1 MKKRHI
7 TFIFEQLFTRFIK
20 QAAASFFIFHFSFF
34 VLKGQTPNVPANI
47 GFAGMNVQLSQEARA
62 IVQADVNALMVN
74 KKYWEA
80 SLDRCILYFPVIEG
94 VLIDEDIPT
103 DFKYLAVQESSLQPD
118 AVSTSNAIG
127 FWQFKQET
135 ATDFGLK
142 VDNQI
147 DERKNIV
154 SSTHAAAQYLK
165 KNNQQFNN
173 WVSSLY
179 SFYLGAGTI
188 AKNIPAEWSYARE
201 IQLDGN
207 TDRYVLRFFAHKIAI
222 ETALNRY
229 QSASQMTLVEYPKAA
244 GRSVESLVG
253 ELSIE
258 EALLRSYNRWI
269 LGKNIPSD
277 KEYVVVVPTNKIN
290 VAAIKSKVSN
300 SKGVNSRDN
309 FTQSDIGFPI
319 LKRSDAGDGVGAIL
333 YEINTLPGIMA
344 TNGDDA
350 GTLSKKA
357 KVSFGSF
364 LRYNDMSEED
374 PIKAGEIYYLGKK
387 LKKAV
392 VPFHTVRE
400 GESLWKVSQIYGLRL
415 NRLVKYN
422 RINNKN
428 QRLQS
433 GRVLW
438 LMEKRPRKTP
448 VEIVETPQQ
457 EELFPKRSQPRP
469 AVQEEATP
477 VSKPSKIVPKTT
489 AERKVYTPKMADTP
503 SVSSNK
509 PDLGQE
515 VGEVVEK
522 PKPTPTTTPKATTQA
537 KPDRRATAFNPAPP
551 ADPSDRPDGGAK
563 QPATV
568 TPQLPVK
575 KVETMPK
582 LQEPDPKFKVASKEI
597 KTEFY
602 HAVELGQTYF
612 SIAKMYEV
620 TVKDIFA
627 WNNLAPE
634 AKLQAGQK
642 LLIKPVGMTV
652 ATQPTTKEEF
662 MIHTVDIGE
671 NMFRIAQKYGVKMAQ
686 IKEWN
691 NLTEDAVK
699 VGQQLKIK
707 KQ

>member
-1 MKKRHI
+1 M
-7 TFIFEQLFTRFIK
+7 
-20 QAAASFFIFHFSFF
+20 
-34 VLKGQTPNVPANI
+34 
-47 GFAGMNVQLSQEARA
+47 
-62 IVQADVNALMVN
+62 
-74 KKYWEA
+74 
-80 SLDRCILYFPVIEG
+80 
-94 VLIDEDIPT
+94 
-103 DFKYLAVQESSLQPD
+103 
-118 AVSTSNAIG
+118 
-127 FWQFKQET
+127 
-135 ATDFGLK
+135 
-142 VDNQI
+142 
-147 DERKNIV
+147 
-154 SSTHAAAQYLK
+154 
-165 KNNQQFNN
+165 
-173 WVSSLY
+173 Y

-229 QSASQMTLVEYPKAA
+229 QSSSQTALVEYPKAA

-253 ELSIE
+253 ELGIE
-258 EALLRSYNRWI
+258 EASLRLYNRWI
-269 LGKNIPSD
+269 LGKNIPND

-290 VAAIKSKVSN
+290 VAAIKAKVSS
-300 SKGVNSRDN
+300 SKGANSRDN

-469 AVQEEATP
+469 AVREENVIESTP
-477 VSKPSKIVPKTT
+477 NKIVPKTT
-489 AERKVYTPKMADTP
+489 AERKVYTPKMAATP
-503 SVSSNK
+503 PAPSTK
-509 PDLGQE
+509 PDLGEE
-515 VGEVVEK
+515 VGEIIEK
-522 PKPTPTTTPKATTQA
+522 PKPAPATTPKSTTQA
-537 KPDRRATAFNPAPP
+537 RPDRRATAFNPAPQPPEGGVEQPVKESTSPQSTVGSKQPVKESTSPQSTVGSKQPVKESTSPQSTVGSKQP
-551 ADPSDRPDGGAK
+551 APLPPDGGAK
-563 QPATV
+563 QPV
-568 TPQLPVK
+568 PVSTK
-575 KVETMPK
+575 QIAP
-582 LQEPDPKFKVASKEI
+582 PPGAGGA
-597 KTEFY
+597 FY

-652 ATQPTTKEEF
+652 STQPAAKEEF
-662 MIHTVDIGE
+662 LTHTVDIGE